1 MSQWMLRGLVFAV
14 WTVVLRLVQGTLI
27 NTWPPQSLL
36 FDVCLGLTSV
46 VAALVWGVIDGRDDA
61 RVQPDPDRR
70 RDLAMVWLLAGLV
83 AGVLSGAVCWLISL
97 FYDAIYVGGLIPELS
112 TFASFTALLVFVPAM
127 GGVVLGRWLVDR
139 GAAYVPRP
147 GADEERVDTDVF
159 AAVRSGEVVPPA
171 DAAESTEP
179 IPREGD
185 AEQP

>member
-1 MSQWMLRGLVFAV
+1 MSNWMLRGSVFAA
-14 WTVVLRLVQGTLI
+14 WTFVLRLIQGTLI

-46 VAALVWGVIDGRDDA
+46 VAAMAWGVIDGRDDA

-83 AGVLSGAVCWLISL
+83 SGVLSGAVCWLTSL
-97 FYDAIYVGGLIPELS
+97 FYDAIYVGGLIEELT

-127 GGVVLGRWLVDR
+127 GGVVLGRWLIDR
-139 GAAYVPRP
+139 GGAYAPRP
-147 GADEERVDTDVF
+147 GGDEERVDTDVF
-159 AAVRSGEVVPPA
+159 AAVRSSEVAPPA
-171 DAAESTEP
+171 DADESTEP
-179 IPREGD
+179 IPRERD